1 MMALVLA
8 LILSGTGNAVEGGV
22 LPLSLGE
29 VLRSAE
35 EVFPSLVAA
44 RADLEGAG
52 GDLQTSAGA
61 FDPIWRTRLWT
72 APISGYPQTRLD
84 SAVEVPTPLWGASF
98 FAGYRLGL
106 GNIPIYYR
114 ERETLS
120 AGEVRAG
127 ALVPVL
133 RNGPIDRRRANQARA
148 ELGQQLGGMAVSQQR
163 LEISRLAAFRY
174 WDWVAA
180 GRRREIARSLLQL
193 ASDRDA
199 QLATRAK
206 AGDVPLFDRQ
216 DNQRALAQREALLV
230 QAQRGVEQAAFEL
243 SLYLRDAQG
252 QPLTPE
258 EARLPPTFPEP
269 DGSLSE
275 RANVDEALAR
285 RPDVQRVIAQRRQ
298 QEIELTFQEN
308 QLLPAL
314 DVGLTYTQDLGNTQR
329 PELEPLRKPELEVF
343 ALLEVPLLYRAP
355 LGRIQSA
362 RAALARLDAQLQLA
376 RDRVTI
382 DVRDAVSALRA
393 AQERLTFTRQEVEIS
408 LQLERGER
416 TRFELGDSTLLFVN
430 LREQAAAEARLREI
444 DALNDFHRSMAALR
458 VALALPAE

>member
-1 MMALVLA
+1 MAQVLA
-8 LILSGTGNAVEGGV
+8 LILSGTGEAAEGGV
-22 LPLSLGE
+22 MPLSLGE

-44 RADLEGAG
+44 RADLEGAS
-52 GDLQTSAGA
+52 GDLLTTAGA

-72 APISGYPQTRLD
+72 APISGYPHTRLD
-84 SAVEVPTPLWGASF
+84 SVVEVPTPLWGASF

-106 GNIPIYYR
+106 GEIPIYYR
-114 ERETLS
+114 ERSTLS

-148 ELGQQLGGMAVSQQR
+148 ELGQQLAGMAVSQQR

-230 QAQRGVEQAAFEL
+230 SAQRGVEPRSSCRCTCA
-243 SLYLRDAQG
+243 
-252 QPLTPE
+252 TP
-258 EARLPPTFPEP
+258 R
-269 DGSLSE
+269 GS
-275 RANVDEALAR
+275 R
-285 RPDVQRVIAQRRQ
+285 
-298 QEIELTFQEN
+298 
-308 QLLPAL
+308 
-314 DVGLTYTQDLGNTQR
+314 
-329 PELEPLRKPELEVF
+329 
-343 ALLEVPLLYRAP
+343 
-355 LGRIQSA
+355 
-362 RAALARLDAQLQLA
+362 
-376 RDRVTI
+376 
-382 DVRDAVSALRA
+382 
-393 AQERLTFTRQEVEIS
+393 
-408 LQLERGER
+408 
-416 TRFELGDSTLLFVN
+416 
-430 LREQAAAEARLREI
+430 
-444 DALNDFHRSMAALR
+444 
-458 VALALPAE
+458 